1 MSDII
6 HLLPDSLANQ
16 IAAGEVVQRP
26 ASVVKEL
33 LENAID
39 AGSTS
44 IKLIIKDAGRTL
56 IQVID
61 NGKGMSEND
70 SRMCFERHATSKI
83 TKTEDLFSIKTLGFR
98 GEAMASIAAVA
109 QVELKSKERN
119 ADLGTKIIIEGS
131 ETKEVET
138 TTCPEGTSISVKNLF
153 FNVPARRNFLKSN
166 ATETRFILD
175 EFIRVALSHPEIEFF
190 LIQNETET
198 FHLKTGK
205 LSNRIVKIFGDNY
218 QEQLI
223 AISEETDFVKIGGFI
238 GKPEHAKKSRGEQF
252 FFVNGRFIKNNY
264 LNHAIMSA
272 YEGLIDN
279 DHFPFFVLFM
289 ELDPKHIDINVHPT
303 KTEIK
308 FDNEQAIYAILKA
321 AGRKSLSEYNITPSL
336 DFENTVHIPW
346 GNNSES
352 VTEKLNNN
360 NFGKPFVNNQRES
373 NNIKN
378 WQSLYSFD
386 DLTKRNSAMDDLEN
400 ITIAS
405 AANQLD
411 MQIPFDKSSI
421 EGSEKPTFQL
431 HQKYIVTQIKS
442 GMMLIDQQAAQ
453 ERIFY
458 EKYLSMLTKNFAA
471 SQQFL
476 FPQTIQFSPTDFE
489 LVMELEHEI
498 KELGFS
504 FNHFGGNTIVVN
516 GVPADFGSGNEKE
529 LFEGLIEQY
538 KQNLTEIKLDKRE
551 NLARSLAKK
560 TAFKNPV
567 KLTNSEMV
575 SIIDQLFACEN
586 PYYTPDGRKTLFILD
601 FNKITQLLA

>member
-39 AGSTS
+39 AGSTN

-70 SRMCFERHATSKI
+70 CRMCFERHATSKI
-83 TKTEDLFSIKTLGFR
+83 SKTEDLFTIRTLGFR

-109 QVELKSKERN
+109 QVELKSKPHNDE
-119 ADLGTKIIIEGS
+119 LGTKIIIEGS
-131 ETKEVET
+131 ETKEIERT
-138 TTCPEGTSISVKNLF
+138 NCADGTSISVKNLF

-166 ATETRFILD
+166 TVETRYILD
-175 EFIRVALSHPEIEFF
+175 EFIRVALSHPEIEFLF
-190 LIQNETET
+190 YQNDTET
-198 FHLKTGK
+198 FHLKIGN
-205 LSNRIVKIFGDNY
+205 LSQRIVGIFGNNY
-218 QEQLI
+218 QSQLI
-223 AISEETDFVKIGGFI
+223 PVTENTDFVKISGFI
-238 GKPEHAKKSRGEQF
+238 GKPEHSRKTRGEQY
-252 FFVNGRFIKNNY
+252 FFVNNRFIKNSY
-264 LNHAIMSA
+264 LNHAIVSA
-272 YEGLIDN
+272 FEDLID
-279 DHFPFFVLFM
+279 DESFPFFVIFM
-289 ELDPKHIDINVHPT
+289 EIDPKHIDINVHPT

-308 FDNEQAIYAILKA
+308 FDNEQAIYAVIKA
-321 AGRKSLSEYNITPSL
+321 AGRKSLSEYNVAPSL
-336 DFENTVHIPW
+336 DYEHNINFKWEQNTVDS
-346 GNNSES
+346 NNINQN
-352 VTEKLNNN
+352 T
-360 NFGKPFVNNQRES
+360 NFGKPFANNQREG
-373 NNIKN
+373 NNNKH

-386 DLTKRNSAMDDLEN
+386 DLTKKSSAMNTLDQ
-400 ITIAS
+400 ITIES
-405 AANQLD
+405 AANQMDSL
-411 MQIPFDKSSI
+411 IPFDKTTLA
-421 EGSEKPTFQL
+421 GTEKPTFQL
-431 HQKYIVTQIKS
+431 HQKYIITQIKS

-453 ERIFY
+453 ERVLY

-476 FPQTIQFSPTDFE
+476 FPQTIQFSPSDFD

-538 KQNLTEIKLDKRE
+538 KQNLTEVKLDKRE

-560 TAFKNPV
+560 AAFKTPI
-567 KLTNSEMV
+567 KLSNTEMS

-586 PYYTPDGRKTLFILD
+586 PYYSPDGRKTLFILD

>member
-6 HLLPDSLANQ
+6 RLLPDSLANQ

-39 AGSTS
+39 AESIA

-70 SRMCFERHATSKI
+70 CRMCFERHATSKI
-83 TKTEDLFSIKTLGFR
+83 NKTEDLFSIRTLGFR

-109 QVELKSKERN
+109 QVELKSKQKG
-119 ADLGTKIIIEGS
+119 ADLGTKLIIEGS
-131 ETKEVET
+131 ETKEIESVN
-138 TTCPEGTSISVKNLF
+138 CSEGTSISVKNLF
-153 FNVPARRNFLKSN
+153 FNVPARRNFLKTN
-166 ATETRFILD
+166 AAETKYILE
-175 EFIRVALSHPEIEFF
+175 EFIRVALSHPEIEFSF
-190 LIQNETET
+190 INNETET
-198 FHLKTGK
+198 FNLKSGK
-205 LSNRIVKIFGDNY
+205 LSNRIVGVFGDNY
-218 QEQLI
+218 QEQLVPVT
-223 AISEETDFVKIGGFI
+223 EEADFVAIKGYI
-238 GKPEHAKKSRGEQF
+238 GKPEFAKKSRGEQY
-252 FFVNGRFIKNNY
+252 FFVNNRFIKNNY
-264 LNHAIMSA
+264 LNHAIVSA
-272 YEGLIDN
+272 FDGLIDN
-279 DHFPFFVLFM
+279 DSFPFFVVFL
-289 ELDPKHIDINVHPT
+289 EIDPKHIDINVHPT

-308 FDNEQAIYAILKA
+308 FDNEQAIYAVVKA
-321 AGRKSLSEYNITPSL
+321 SARKSLSEYHIAPSL
-336 DFENTVHIPW
+336 DYDSRVNFSWDNKSENELP
-346 GNNSES
+346 NSQN
-352 VTEKLNNN
+352 V
-360 NFGKPFVNNQRES
+360 NFGKPFANNQRES

-386 DLTKRNSAMDDLEN
+386 DLTKRNSAMNDLEQV
-400 ITIAS
+400 TVTS

-411 MQIPFDKSSI
+411 MQIPFDKSSM

-431 HQKYIVTQIKS
+431 HQKYIITQIKS

-476 FPQTIQFSPTDFE
+476 FPQTIQFSPSDFE

-567 KLTNSEMV
+567 KLTNAEMV

-586 PYYTPDGRKTLFILD
+586 PYYSPDGRKTLFILD
-601 FNKITQLLA
+601 FNKISQLLA